1 MLTFIELSGFSKRR
15 AELLSDD
22 SFKELQE
29 AIIVTPQIGA
39 VISGTGGFRKL
50 RWARPGTGKSGG
62 VRIIYYNRCEES
74 GRIYLALLYSKNE
87 ADNLTYEQKATL
99 KKVAIKL
106 V

>member
-29 AIIVTPQIGA
+29 AIIVNPQIGA

-62 VRIIYYNRCEES
+62 VRMIYYNRCEES

-87 ADNLTYEQKATL
+87 ADNLTYEQKTTL
-99 KKVAIKL
+99 KKVAVKL

>member
-29 AIIVTPQIGA
+29 AIIINPQIGA

-87 ADNLTYEQKATL
+87 ADNLTYEQKTTL
-99 KKVAIKL
+99 KKVAVKL

>member
-15 AELLSDD
+15 AELLTDD

-29 AIIVTPQIGA
+29 AIIINPQIGA

-50 RWARPGTGKSGG
+50 RWARTGTGKSGG

-87 ADNLTYEQKATL
+87 ADNLTYEQKTTL
-99 KKVAIKL
+99 KKVAVKL
-106 V
+106 L